1 MMKKFYIITMII
13 LIHLS
18 HVGISFSKINI
29 IASVNNEII
38 TNYDVLKESRYLKI
52 LSPTLDNINEKDL
65 KRLAT
70 QSLIKEIIKKKEI
83 SKFLEIN
90 NENMFVDEYLEN
102 LLTKLKFKNKDD
114 FINILS
120 KSETYTF
127 DEIRSKIKI
136 ELFWNELIFNKYNNQ
151 IVIDETEI
159 INKVNNIEGEI
170 RKEFFLSEIVFKKKV
185 DEKINV
191 TITKIKKS
199 IDEIGFK
206 NTATIYSVS
215 NSSKFG
221 GEIGWI
227 KEDTLSREVF
237 ENIANLK
244 PNEYSDII
252 KINDN
257 FIILK
262 INDIKIVKNKV
273 NKQEAIKKLIQT
285 EKNKKLE
292 KFSRIYFNKV
302 QAQYSINEK

>member
-65 KRLAT
+65 TRLAT

-185 DEKINV
+185 DEKINL
-191 TITKIKKS
+191 KCRS
-199 IDEIGFK
+199 I
-206 NTATIYSVS
+206 
-215 NSSKFG
+215 
-221 GEIGWI
+221 
-227 KEDTLSREVF
+227 L
-237 ENIANLK
+237 
-244 PNEYSDII
+244 
-252 KINDN
+252 
-257 FIILK
+257 
-262 INDIKIVKNKV
+262 
-273 NKQEAIKKLIQT
+273 
-285 EKNKKLE
+285 
-292 KFSRIYFNKV
+292 
-302 QAQYSINEK
+302 

>member
-65 KRLAT
+65 TRLAT
-70 QSLIKEIIKKKEI
+70 QSLIKEIIKKEI

-136 ELFWNELIFNKYNNQ
+136 ELFGMN
-151 IVIDETEI
+151 
-159 INKVNNIEGEI
+159 
-170 RKEFFLSEIVFKKKV
+170 
-185 DEKINV
+185 
-191 TITKIKKS
+191 
-199 IDEIGFK
+199 
-206 NTATIYSVS
+206 
-215 NSSKFG
+215 
-221 GEIGWI
+221 
-227 KEDTLSREVF
+227 
-237 ENIANLK
+237 
-244 PNEYSDII
+244 
-252 KINDN
+252 
-257 FIILK
+257 
-262 INDIKIVKNKV
+262 
-273 NKQEAIKKLIQT
+273 
-285 EKNKKLE
+285 
-292 KFSRIYFNKV
+292 
-302 QAQYSINEK
+302 

>member
-136 ELFWNELIFNKYNNQ
+136 EL
-151 IVIDETEI
+151 
-159 INKVNNIEGEI
+159 
-170 RKEFFLSEIVFKKKV
+170 
-185 DEKINV
+185 
-191 TITKIKKS
+191 
-199 IDEIGFK
+199 
-206 NTATIYSVS
+206 
-215 NSSKFG
+215 
-221 GEIGWI
+221 
-227 KEDTLSREVF
+227 
-237 ENIANLK
+237 
-244 PNEYSDII
+244 
-252 KINDN
+252 
-257 FIILK
+257 
-262 INDIKIVKNKV
+262 
-273 NKQEAIKKLIQT
+273 
-285 EKNKKLE
+285 LE
-292 KFSRIYFNKV
+292 
-302 QAQYSINEK
+302 